1 MMQARLEQIES
12 KIAFLEHTNAQLS
25 EEILHQAR
33 VIDELRAALAALTAR
48 LEASKSDDAPWSSQD
63 ERPPHY

>member
-1 MMQARLEQIES
+1 MTQARLEQIES

-25 EEILHQAR
+25 EEVLHLSR

-48 LEASKSDDAPWSSQD
+48 LEASKSEEVSWTSQE